1 MACKTVSDFIGT
13 CARSIKWPAEE
24 KEKNAWERQ
33 AEARR
38 FISQVDHLT
47 AELHGRASVESQQR
61 VGFDFFSD
69 SGSASS
75 SSCVTLSQPGAHSG
89 TIGAPSHGGGAAGP
103 PGASARDDL
112 AGLQFLGASR
122 DVGIDAPVRGAARE
136 SDFWLETYEQ
146 SLVSQVSSS
155 TQLSDL
161 SDEDELD
168 TMMDEAAEDMLSFAV
183 PGLCADCVDHA
194 TSTIVCDSCVDD
206 GALCAICLRAFKTG
220 SILRVLPCL
229 HKFHTRCIDRWLAQS
244 GVCPVCKY
252 CITF

>member
-13 CARSIKWPAEE
+13 CARSIKWPAEV

-38 FISQVDHLT
+38 FISQVDHVT
-47 AELHGRASVESQQR
+47 AELHGRASVESLQS
-61 VGFDFFSD
+61 VGLDFFSD

-75 SSCVTLSQPGAHSG
+75 SCVTLAQPGAHSG
-89 TIGAPSHGGGAAGP
+89 TAGAPSHGGEADFTGFQFLGSSQDVSIDGLARGAAG
-103 PGASARDDL
+103 
-112 AGLQFLGASR
+112 
-122 DVGIDAPVRGAARE
+122 E
-136 SDFWLETYEQ
+136 SFWLEDDDQ
-146 SLVSQVSSS
+146 SLVSQVASSHV
-155 TQLSDL
+155 SDV
-161 SDEDELD
+161 SSEDELG
-168 TMMDEAAEDMLSFAV
+168 TMTVDDDAGELAFAV
-183 PGLCADCVDHA
+183 PGLCADCVSHT
-194 TSTIVCDSCVDD
+194 TSTMVCDGRADD
-206 GALCAICLRAFKTG
+206 SVLCAICLRAFKTG